1 MQGQQYV
8 QLIKL
13 MNDKIP
19 AVDSSWSVG
28 RKEPVLAL
36 HEGLWQRGLA
46 VKKKGQQDFLVY
58 LLDAGQ
64 QVTVSKE
71 NMRSLAQELRKV
83 PPFVYQVGPSL
94 VLLNS

>member
-83 PPFVYQVGPSL
+83 PPFVYQVT
-94 VLLNS
+94 VLIMYS

>member
-1 MQGQQYV
+1 
-8 QLIKL
+8 

-46 VKKKGQQDFLVY
+46 VKKKEQDFLVF

-71 NMRSLAQELRKV
+71 NLRSLSKELRKV
-83 PPFVYQVGPSL
+83 PPFIYQVRPSL
-94 VLLNS
+94 RYVWQSSQ

>member
-1 MQGQQYV
+1 
-8 QLIKL
+8 
-13 MNDKIP
+13 MNNKIP

-46 VKKKGQQDFLVY
+46 VKKKGQQDFLVF

-71 NMRSLAQELRKV
+71 NMRSLSKELRKV
-83 PPFVYQVGPSL
+83 PPFIYQVGPSL
-94 VLLNS
+94 RYVWQ